1 MAITSTLEA
10 MRKTPPEE
18 EDLEKQLSPMLLDAC
33 SSTVQSGKVTPPR
46 PALLL
51 SPDRI
56 QDDATSTAQLRRRKC
71 EDAVIPKRPQR
82 RWRKVKVGF
91 EDDSTTGAEDTTQDD
106 EDELVPQ
113 PEPASMHSLR
123 KDQLQ
128 RVLDPLLSGSSST
141 LLLCCGQEDRCRVIP
156 VQISDSADSE
166 AQWNETQCAWNKQN
180 AKWRSWLPWYGVKR
194 VVVGQVRLHTLAADH
209 NPDLIS
215 SRSE

>member
-10 MRKTPPEE
+10 MRETPPDEK
-18 EDLEKQLSPMLLDAC
+18 DLEKQLSPMPLDAC
-33 SSTVQSGKVTPPR
+33 SSTFQSGEVTPPR

-51 SPDRI
+51 SPERV
-56 QDDATSTAQLRRRKC
+56 QDDITSTSQLRRRKP
-71 EDAVIPKRPQR
+71 EDAVTTKRSQR
-82 RWRKVKVGF
+82 RRRKVYVGF
-91 EDDSTTGAEDTTQDD
+91 EDDSTTGAEGATPDD
-106 EDELVPQ
+106 EDGLVPQ
-113 PEPASMHSLR
+113 PEQPSMHSLR

-141 LLLCCGQEDRCRVIP
+141 LLLCWGQEDRCRVIP
-156 VQISDSADSE
+156 VKISDSADSE

-209 NPDLIS
+209 HPDLIS
-215 SRSE
+215 SRSK